1 MWGFEVLFILRIVGI
16 WCGAGAEVGGGKK
29 KEIALYYSDVYLS

>member
-1 MWGFEVLFILRIVGI
+1 MCFGI
-16 WCGAGAEVGGGKK
+16 WCGAGVEVGGGKK

>member
-1 MWGFEVLFILRIVGI
+1 MCFGI
-16 WCGAGAEVGGGKK
+16 WCGAGAEVGGEKK